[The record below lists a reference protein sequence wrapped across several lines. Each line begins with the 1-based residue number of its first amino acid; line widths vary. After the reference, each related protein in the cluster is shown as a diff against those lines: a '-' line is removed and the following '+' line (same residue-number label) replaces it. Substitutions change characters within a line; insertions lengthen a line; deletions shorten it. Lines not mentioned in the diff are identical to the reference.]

1 MTWFLQSSVLVASIS
16 MMSNGMLPF
25 LQSSS
30 TSCKKDC
37 PTVFFN
43 VSGRNPYRPTG
54 SKGCICCSRIYS
66 IRVKQSLFLSVRSI
80 MSVLLW
86 YFCRI
91 YYYSQLPITRTL
103 ANSKP
108 RTNSNHLDFRH
119 TFTVILP
126 LVTWTLDNSNS
137 R

>member
-1 MTWFLQSSVLVASIS
+1 MQLSVLVARIC
-16 MMSNGMLPF
+16 MMSNGMLLV
-25 LQSSS
+25 LQSSC

-43 VSGRNPYRPTG
+43 VSGRNPYRSTG

-66 IRVKQSLFLSVRSI
+66 IRVKQCLFLSVRSI

-91 YYYSQLPITRTL
+91 YYYYFFEHFLLNYCSFHKH
-103 ANSKP
+103 ANSEVQKP
-108 RTNSNHLDFRH
+108 TDDCIFRCCQ
-119 TFTVILP
+119 
-126 LVTWTLDNSNS
+126 SS
-137 R
+137 

>member
-1 MTWFLQSSVLVASIS
+1 MQLSVLVARIC
-16 MMSNGMLPF
+16 MMSNGMLLV
-25 LQSSS
+25 LQSSC

-43 VSGRNPYRPTG
+43 VSGRNPYCPTG

-91 YYYSQLPITRTL
+91 YYYSRLPITRTL
-103 ANSKP
+103 ANLNLALT
-108 RTNSNHLDFRH
+108 RTTIDFPWI
-119 TFTVILP
+119 FVIHSL
-126 LVTWTLDNSNS
+126 
-137 R
+137 

>member
-1 MTWFLQSSVLVASIS
+1 MQLSVLVARIC
-16 MMSNGMLPF
+16 MMSNGMLLF

-43 VSGRNPYRPTG
+43 VSGRNPYSSAG

-66 IRVKQSLFLSVRSI
+66 IRVKQCLFLSVRSI

-91 YYYSQLPITRTL
+91 YYYYFFEQFLLNYCSFHKH
-103 ANSKP
+103 ANSEVQKP
-108 RTNSNHLDFRH
+108 TDDCIFRCCQ
-119 TFTVILP
+119 
-126 LVTWTLDNSNS
+126 SS
-137 R
+137 

>member
-1 MTWFLQSSVLVASIS
+1 MQLSVLFASVCF
-16 MMSNGMLPF
+16 MSNGMLLF

-43 VSGRNPYRPTG
+43 VSGRNPYSSTG

-66 IRVKQSLFLSVRSI
+66 IRVKQCLFFSVQSI

-91 YYYSQLPITRTL
+91 YTL
-103 ANSKP
+103 QPDSTHWTTGDFNCGFWCENMSEYFFTLLEENSMEINLYCHFQWFWK
-108 RTNSNHLDFRH
+108 
-119 TFTVILP
+119 
-126 LVTWTLDNSNS
+126 
-137 R
+137 